1 MIYYYNGFYNDHV
14 GTINISNYNLLFIII
29 NLLFILYFYRELIIL
44 FIFIL

>member
-29 NLLFILYFYRELIIL
+29 KLLFYLSYYSELIIL
-44 FIFIL
+44 YHFIL